1 MELEKSF
8 LYTHL
13 GHSVYSDIEK
23 IDNAIDLIVESMIA
37 YKDNELKKLRVTDVS
52 IPDHIY
58 IALEEFKCVK
68 YGGLWEQMD
77 KQVGFV
83 DGQCATIDL
92 IEEWLR
98 SRSL

>member
-52 IPDHIY
+52 ESVCYCGKPSVEECEPCCSLAC
-58 IALEEFKCVK
+58 ALKPK
-68 YGGLWEQMD
+68 MY
-77 KQVGFV
+77 
-83 DGQCATIDL
+83 
-92 IEEWLR
+92 R
-98 SRSL
+98 